1 VICQEKYQDWLRPWL
16 RKKGIPDQG
25 AGSIRV
31 EHYNAISGLDQF
43 RDVRLEILIGRII
56 PGPQVVE
63 EYAGALSGVAPQQL
77 PHGEW
82 YRQVV
87 RGIRLPDGSGI
98 AVQCDEHPDPFCE
111 KIRFQLCEAEMI
123 QALGRARGINRTAD
137 DPLDIDIVADVCLPI
152 TVNEVFHWATQE
164 PSALF
169 EAAVDGAVLLSR
181 TDMMKAY
188 EGKAIWE
195 NVAAA
200 KRTFAELRQERI
212 QAAFRK
218 LVAGWQAV
226 TYQMPGSRQKLR
238 YGYFDRV
245 LIPDP
250 RAWLEARLGPVA
262 SYVEAGPPFGESLI
276 DE

>member
-1 VICQEKYQDWLRPWL
+1 VI
-16 RKKGIPDQG
+16 
-25 AGSIRV
+25 
-31 EHYNAISGLDQF
+31 
-43 RDVRLEILIGRII
+43 
-56 PGPQVVE
+56 
-63 EYAGALSGVAPQQL
+63 
-77 PHGEW
+77 
-82 YRQVV
+82 
-87 RGIRLPDGSGI
+87 RGIRISDDHDNGT

-111 KIRFQLCEAEMI
+111 MIRFQLCEAEMV

-152 TVNEVFHWATQE
+152 EVNEVFHWAVSRQE
-164 PSALF
+164 PSALV

-181 TDMMKAY
+181 TDMVKAY
-188 EGKAIWE
+188 KDKAIWE

-212 QAAFRK
+212 LAPVRR
-218 LVAGWQAV
+218 LVTGWQAV

-238 YGYFDRV
+238 YGYFDRA

-262 SYVEAGPPFGESLI
+262 SYVETGPPFGESLI